1 MTDYEVLELAHRT
14 CWKYKCS
21 KDPHHSDTYTFNKH
35 TMLEFYRILK
45 LMEEKSGEG
54 KRATI

>member
-14 CWKYKCS
+14 CWKYKHS